1 MACRRTNRSARGSF
15 FAAAKAGEAMGCFNV
30 SVAYGE
36 GRGVPKDPAQ
46 SFSFADRA
54 CTMGAPAG

>member
-1 MACRRTNRSARGSF
+1 
-15 FAAAKAGEAMGCFNV
+15 MGCFNV